1 MSTLRFSGK
10 NGVERKHKPIR
21 SVETETNK
29 TMKYILSILA
39 GVTAGITVCQGEMVP
54 KLNEEMMKQAHGV
67 FVGTVQ
73 KVTSEEK
80 DGEVFEGGKEV
91 ITTYTSKIL
100 ITEVKKGK
108 DLKVGQEIEVQTMQ
122 LRWVGEGT
130 PPPGHSGH
138 PLKPK
143 KGQEVLVFF
152 ELLKDG
158 TKFAIFQDGMQ
169 LAKKEKG

>member
-1 MSTLRFSGK
+1 M
-10 NGVERKHKPIR
+10 
-21 SVETETNK
+21 K
-29 TMKYILSILA
+29 TVKIILSILIA
-39 GVTAGITVCQGEMVP
+39 VTASITVCQGAKIP
-54 KLNEEMMKQAHGV
+54 QSNEEMMKEAQGV

-80 DGEVFEGGKEV
+80 DGETHGKDKEV

-108 DLKVGQEIEVQTMQ
+108 DLKVGQEIEVQTKQ
-122 LRWVGEGT
+122 FRWVGKGT

-138 PLKPK
+138 HLTPV

-152 ELLKDG
+152 KLLKDG
-158 TKFAIFQDGMQ
+158 TKFALFQDGMQ
-169 LAKKEKG
+169 LAKKEEQ